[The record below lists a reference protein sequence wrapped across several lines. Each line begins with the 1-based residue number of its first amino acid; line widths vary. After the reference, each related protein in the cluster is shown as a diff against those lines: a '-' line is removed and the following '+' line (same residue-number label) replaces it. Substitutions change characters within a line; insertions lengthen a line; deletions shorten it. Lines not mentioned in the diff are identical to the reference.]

1 MKQAANGPSK
11 LMSLLDKHQGKTGEA
26 HMVIQLG
33 AKRNNNENH
42 LYIHIKIKLLLIYE
56 LKQIYKCMRTI
67 E

>member
-33 AKRNNNENH
+33 AK
-42 LYIHIKIKLLLIYE
+42 KK
-56 LKQIYKCMRTI
+56 
-67 E
+67 